1 MLGFRVGFLVL
12 VETARLR
19 GMSCCVPTFSAAGL
33 SVLSTMR
40 RGSARGK
47 QPMAGSGLRL
57 PGGEVGAG
65 GPDRSGWQRYS
76 RRKVWSSAAGGLR
89 DMAVAQGAESSAV
102 SQLQAVLRTPEA
114 STPMCGAGGAAGRE
128 ENSSGWRAG
137 GAAGPQGWGW
147 RGALRPEGSAAA
159 PGLRPA
165 AVLSPK
171 P

>member
-89 DMAVAQGAESSAV
+89 DMAVAQGAESWARDRQSDGQTGNEHCPLLRLRV
-102 SQLQAVLRTPEA
+102 QERHGSQCCVGSL
-114 STPMCGAGGAAGRE
+114 E
-128 ENSSGWRAG
+128 EPTLLSLWRS
-137 GAAGPQGWGW
+137 
-147 RGALRPEGSAAA
+147 L
-159 PGLRPA
+159 
-165 AVLSPK
+165 
-171 P
+171 

>member
-89 DMAVAQGAESSAV
+89 DMAVAQGAESTGDPTLLSSVLILTDPKAQGQTGLMGAQP
-102 SQLQAVLRTPEA
+102 QLP
-114 STPMCGAGGAAGRE
+114 
-128 ENSSGWRAG
+128 
-137 GAAGPQGWGW
+137 PQELM
-147 RGALRPEGSAAA
+147 GALGVPTA
-159 PGLRPA
+159 PPA
-165 AVLSPK
+165 LSSIAPC
-171 P
+171 